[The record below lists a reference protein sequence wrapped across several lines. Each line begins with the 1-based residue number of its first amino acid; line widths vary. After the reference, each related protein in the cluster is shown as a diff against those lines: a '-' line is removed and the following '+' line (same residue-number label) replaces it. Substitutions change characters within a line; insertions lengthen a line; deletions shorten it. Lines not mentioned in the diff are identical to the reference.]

1 MHPARCYVGV
11 CTLALTGCDEPHGEE
26 LVDSNPVRYSVEV
39 SPGAMSV
46 FSRGYGT
53 ALGVLS
59 MVLKG
64 ALSVGIVP
72 KWGVNGV
79 VGLAVF
85 GVGWHIV
92 GVLCPTARCAGQG
105 DVCWAT
111 ASMW

>member
-1 MHPARCYVGV
+1 
-11 CTLALTGCDEPHGEE
+11 
-26 LVDSNPVRYSVEV
+26 
-39 SPGAMSV
+39 
-46 FSRGYGT
+46 
-53 ALGVLS
+53 

-64 ALSVGIVP
+64 ALPVGIVP